1 MYFSALNEK
10 VIMSLIVLTG
20 TTGYIGQNLTK
31 YFNSKSKKNKSISL
45 RFQNWHKMMPL
56 ETETIIHLAAIN
68 LNPQDSAFDEEYFR
82 VNTELTAK
90 LFRYFLNSNAK
101 TFIFLSTTELI
112 DKQIS
117 EVTEDAK
124 VNPTNPFLQS
134 KFDAEQFIL
143 KQVLPEGKRAIILRV
158 APVYGR
164 ETKSTLHDTFS
175 FCKKFPWF
183 FGVFDTK
190 QSFCYIDNLT
200 EIIAQISEKTA
211 VPSGIYNV
219 TDNEPIVTSQLVN
232 WIADVFGKKAKIIKV
247 PKGILNLFAKLGD
260 MFKWE
265 YNSKKLLEIS
275 HSRIINGNKV
285 KAALEMN
292 KMPFDTEIAVLKT
305 IEYYDSIKI

>member
-1 MYFSALNEK
+1 
-10 VIMSLIVLTG
+10 MSLIVLTG

-82 VNTELTAK
+82 VNTELTSK

-112 DKQIS
+112 DKHIS

-134 KFDAEQFIL
+134 KLDAEQFIL
-143 KQVLPEGKRAIILRV
+143 KQDLPEGKRSIILRV

-175 FCKKFPWF
+175 FCKRFPWF

-190 QSFCYIDNLT
+190 QSFCNIDNLT
-200 EIIAQISEKTA
+200 EIIAQIAENTS
-211 VPSGIYNV
+211 VSSGIYNV
-219 TDNEPIVTSQLVN
+219 ADSDPISSVQLVN
-232 WIADVFGKKAKIIKV
+232 WIAEVFDKKAKIIKV
-247 PKGILNLFAKLGD
+247 PKGILNLFAKTGN
-260 MFKWE
+260 MFNWE
-265 YNSKKLLEIS
+265 FNSKKLFELS
-275 HSRIINGNKV
+275 HSRIIVGNKIL
-285 KAALEMN
+285 AALDKN
-292 KMPFDTEIAVLKT
+292 KMPVDTETAVLKT
-305 IEYYDSIKI
+305 IEYYNSIKI

>member
-1 MYFSALNEK
+1 
-10 VIMSLIVLTG
+10 MSLIVLTG

-68 LNPQDSAFDEEYFR
+68 LNPLDSAFDEEYFR
-82 VNTELTAK
+82 VNTELTSK

-112 DKQIS
+112 DEQQIEIIETS
-117 EVTEDAK
+117 K

-143 KQVLPEGKRAIILRV
+143 KQDLPEGKRAIILRS

-164 ETKSTLHDTFS
+164 ETKSPLHDTFS

-200 EIIAQISEKTA
+200 EIIAQISERPNVA
-211 VPSGIYNV
+211 SGIYNV
-219 TDNEPIVTSQLVN
+219 ADNEPIATINLVH
-232 WIADVFGKKAKIIKV
+232 WIAAVFDKKAKIIKV
-247 PKGILNLFAKLGD
+247 PKGILNLFAKIGD
-260 MFKWE
+260 LFKWE
-265 YNSKKLLEIS
+265 FNSKKLFEIS
-275 HSRIINGNKV
+275 HSRIVNGNKV
-285 KAALEMN
+285 KEALEMQ
-292 KMPFDTEIAVLKT
+292 KMPFDTETAVLKT

>member
-1 MYFSALNEK
+1 
-10 VIMSLIVLTG
+10 MSLIVLTG

-68 LNPQDSAFDEEYFR
+68 LNPLDSAFDEEYFR
-82 VNTELTAK
+82 VNTELTSK
-90 LFRYFLNSNAK
+90 LFRYFLSSNAK

-117 EVTEDAK
+117 EITEDANE
-124 VNPTNPFLQS
+124 NPTNPFLQS

-143 KQVLPEGKRAIILRV
+143 KQVLPEGKRAIILRL

-164 ETKSTLHDTFS
+164 ETKSSLYDTFS

-200 EIIAQISEKTA
+200 EIIAQISERPNVA
-211 VPSGIYNV
+211 SGIYNV
-219 TDNEPIVTSQLVN
+219 ADNEPIATLN
-232 WIADVFGKKAKIIKV
+232 LIHWIAAVFDKKAKIIKV

-260 MFKWE
+260 IFKWE
-265 YNSKKLLEIS
+265 FNSKKLFEIS
-275 HSRIINGNKV
+275 RSRIINGNKI
-285 KAALEMN
+285 KNALEMN
-292 KMPFDTEIAVLKT
+292 KMPFDTETAVQKT

>member
-1 MYFSALNEK
+1 
-10 VIMSLIVLTG
+10 MSLIVLTG

-82 VNTELTAK
+82 VNTELTSK
-90 LFRYFLNSNAK
+90 LFRYFLSSNAK
-101 TFIFLSTTELI
+101 TLIFLSTTELI
-112 DKQIS
+112 DKQIL
-117 EVTEDAK
+117 EITED
-124 VNPTNPFLQS
+124 VNENPTNPFLQS
-134 KFDAEQFIL
+134 KFEAEQFIL
-143 KQVLPEGKRAIILRV
+143 KQALPEGKRAIILRV

-164 ETKSTLHDTFS
+164 ETKSSLYDTFS

-200 EIIAQISEKTA
+200 EIIAQISERPNVA
-211 VPSGIYNV
+211 SGIYNV
-219 TDNEPIVTSQLVN
+219 ADNEPIATLN
-232 WIADVFGKKAKIIKV
+232 LIHWIATVFDKKAKIIKV
-247 PKGILNLFAKLGD
+247 PKGILNLFAKIGD
-260 MFKWE
+260 LFKWE
-265 YNSKKLLEIS
+265 FNSKKLFEIS
-275 HSRIINGNKV
+275 NSRIINGNKI
-285 KAALEMN
+285 KNALEMN
-292 KMPFDTEIAVLKT
+292 KMPFDTETAVQKT

>member
-1 MYFSALNEK
+1 
-10 VIMSLIVLTG
+10 MSLIVLTG

-82 VNTELTAK
+82 VNTELTSK

-112 DKQIS
+112 DKHIS

-134 KFDAEQFIL
+134 KLDAEQFIL
-143 KQVLPEGKRAIILRV
+143 KQDLPEGKRAIILRV

-175 FCKKFPWF
+175 FCKRFPWF

-190 QSFCYIDNLT
+190 QSFCNIDNLT
-200 EIIAQISEKTA
+200 EIIAQIAEKTS
-211 VPSGIYNV
+211 VSSGIYNV
-219 TDNEPIVTSQLVN
+219 ADNEPISSVQLVN
-232 WIADVFGKKAKIIKV
+232 WIAEVFDKKAKIIKV
-247 PKGILNLFAKLGD
+247 PKGILNLFAKIGD
-260 MFKWE
+260 MLNWE
-265 YNSKKLLEIS
+265 FNSNKLFELS
-275 HSRIINGNKV
+275 HSRIVNGNKI
-285 KAALEMN
+285 KAALDKN
-292 KMPFDTEIAVLKT
+292 KMPVETETAVLKT
-305 IEYYDSIKI
+305 IEYYNSIKI

>member
-1 MYFSALNEK
+1 
-10 VIMSLIVLTG
+10 MSLIVLTG

-82 VNTELTAK
+82 VNTELTSK
-90 LFRYFLNSNAK
+90 LFRYFLSSNAK

-117 EVTEDAK
+117 EITEDANE
-124 VNPTNPFLQS
+124 NPTNPFLQS
-134 KFDAEQFIL
+134 KFEAEQFIL
-143 KQVLPEGKRAIILRV
+143 KQVLPEGKRAIILRL

-164 ETKSTLHDTFS
+164 ETKSSLYDTFS

-200 EIIAQISEKTA
+200 EIIAQISERPNVA
-211 VPSGIYNV
+211 SGIYNV
-219 TDNEPIVTSQLVN
+219 ADNEPIATLN
-232 WIADVFGKKAKIIKV
+232 LIHWIAAVFDKKAKIIKV

-260 MFKWE
+260 IFKWE
-265 YNSKKLLEIS
+265 FNSKKLFEIS
-275 HSRIINGNKV
+275 RSRIINGNKV
-285 KAALEMN
+285 KEALEIS
-292 KMPFDTEIAVLKT
+292 KMPFDTETAVIKT

>member
-1 MYFSALNEK
+1 
-10 VIMSLIVLTG
+10 MSLIVLTG

-31 YFNSKSKKNKSISL
+31 YLNSKSKKNKSISL

-82 VNTELTAK
+82 VNTELTSK

-112 DKQIS
+112 DKHTTD
-117 EVTEDAK
+117 VTENSK

-134 KFDAEQFIL
+134 KLDAEQFVL
-143 KQVLPEGKRAIILRV
+143 KQDLPEGKRAIILRV

-175 FCKKFPWF
+175 FCKRFPWF

-190 QSFCYIDNLT
+190 QSFCNIDNLT
-200 EIIAQISEKTA
+200 EIIAQISENTS

-219 TDNEPIVTSQLVN
+219 ADNEPISSIQLVN
-232 WIADVFGKKAKIIKV
+232 WIAAVFDKKAKIIKV
-247 PKGILNLFAKLGD
+247 PKGILNLFAKIGD
-260 MFKWE
+260 MLNWE
-265 YNSKKLLEIS
+265 FNSNKLFELS
-275 HSRIINGNKV
+275 HSRIVNGNKI
-285 KAALEMN
+285 KAALDKN
-292 KMPFDTEIAVLKT
+292 KMPVETETAVLKT
-305 IEYYDSIKI
+305 IEYYNSIKI

>member
-1 MYFSALNEK
+1 
-10 VIMSLIVLTG
+10 MSLIVLTG

-82 VNTELTAK
+82 VNTELSSK
-90 LFRYFLNSNAK
+90 LFRYFLSSNAK

-117 EVTEDAK
+117 EITEDANE
-124 VNPTNPFLQS
+124 NPTNPFLQS

-143 KQVLPEGKRAIILRV
+143 KQVLPEGKRAIILRL

-164 ETKSTLHDTFS
+164 ETKSSLYDTFS

-200 EIIAQISEKTA
+200 EIIAQISERPNVA
-211 VPSGIYNV
+211 SGIYNV
-219 TDNEPIVTSQLVN
+219 ADNEPIATLN
-232 WIADVFGKKAKIIKV
+232 LIHWIAAVFDKKAKIIKV

-260 MFKWE
+260 IFKWE
-265 YNSKKLLEIS
+265 FNSKKLFEIS
-275 HSRIINGNKV
+275 RSRIINGNKI
-285 KAALEMN
+285 KNALEMN
-292 KMPFDTEIAVLKT
+292 KMPFDTETAVQKT

>member
-1 MYFSALNEK
+1 
-10 VIMSLIVLTG
+10 MSLIVLTG

-82 VNTELTAK
+82 VNTELTSK

-112 DKQIS
+112 DKHIS

-134 KFDAEQFIL
+134 KLDAEQFIL
-143 KQVLPEGKRAIILRV
+143 KQDLPEGKRAIILRV

-175 FCKKFPWF
+175 FCKRFPWF

-190 QSFCYIDNLT
+190 QSFCNIDNLT
-200 EIIAQISEKTA
+200 EIIAQIAENTS
-211 VPSGIYNV
+211 VSSGIYNV
-219 TDNEPIVTSQLVN
+219 ADNEPISSVQLVN
-232 WIADVFGKKAKIIKV
+232 WIAEVFDKKAKIIKV
-247 PKGILNLFAKLGD
+247 PKGILNLFAK
-260 MFKWE
+260 
-265 YNSKKLLEIS
+265 
-275 HSRIINGNKV
+275 
-285 KAALEMN
+285 
-292 KMPFDTEIAVLKT
+292 T
-305 IEYYDSIKI
+305 

>member
-1 MYFSALNEK
+1 
-10 VIMSLIVLTG
+10 MSLIVLTG

-82 VNTELTAK
+82 VNTELTSK

-112 DKQIS
+112 DKHVS

-134 KFDAEQFIL
+134 KLDAEQFIL
-143 KQVLPEGKRAIILRV
+143 NQDLPEGKRAIILRV

-175 FCKKFPWF
+175 FCKRFPWF

-190 QSFCYIDNLT
+190 QSFCNIDNLT
-200 EIIAQISEKTA
+200 EIIAQIAENTNVS
-211 VPSGIYNV
+211 SGIYNV
-219 TDNEPIVTSQLVN
+219 ADNEPISSVQLVN
-232 WIADVFGKKAKIIKV
+232 WIAEVFDKKAKIIKV
-247 PKGILNLFAKLGD
+247 PKGILNLFAKIGN
-260 MFKWE
+260 MFNWE
-265 YNSKKLLEIS
+265 FNSKKLFELS
-275 HSRIINGNKV
+275 HSRIIVGNKIL
-285 KAALEMN
+285 AALDKN
-292 KMPFDTEIAVLKT
+292 KMSVDTETAVLKT
-305 IEYYDSIKI
+305 IEYYNSIKI

>member
-1 MYFSALNEK
+1 
-10 VIMSLIVLTG
+10 MSLIVLTG

-68 LNPQDSAFDEEYFR
+68 LNPLDSAFDEEYFR
-82 VNTELTAK
+82 VNTELTSK

-112 DKQIS
+112 DEQQI
-117 EVTEDAK
+117 EITETSK

-143 KQVLPEGKRAIILRV
+143 KQVLPEGKRAIILRA

-164 ETKSTLHDTFS
+164 ETKSPLHDTFS

-183 FGVFDTK
+183 FGVFETK

-200 EIIAQISEKTA
+200 EIIAQISEQPNVA
-211 VPSGIYNV
+211 SGIYNV
-219 TDNEPIVTSQLVN
+219 ADNEPIATINLVH
-232 WIADVFGKKAKIIKV
+232 WIAAVFDKKAKIIKV
-247 PKGILNLFAKLGD
+247 PKGILNLFAKIGD
-260 MFKWE
+260 LFKWE
-265 YNSKKLLEIS
+265 FNSKKLFEIS
-275 HSRIINGNKV
+275 HSRIVNGDKV
-285 KAALEMN
+285 KEALEMQ
-292 KMPFDTEIAVLKT
+292 KMPFDTETAVLKT

>member
-1 MYFSALNEK
+1 
-10 VIMSLIVLTG
+10 MSLIVLTG

-68 LNPQDSAFDEEYFR
+68 LNPLDSAFDEEYFR
-82 VNTELTAK
+82 VNTELTSK
-90 LFRYFLNSNAK
+90 LFRYFLSSNAK
-101 TFIFLSTTELI
+101 TLIFLSTTELI
-112 DKQIS
+112 DKQIL
-117 EVTEDAK
+117 EITED
-124 VNPTNPFLQS
+124 VNENPTNPFLQS

-164 ETKSTLHDTFS
+164 ETKSSLYDTFS

-200 EIIAQISEKTA
+200 EIIAQISERPNVA
-211 VPSGIYNV
+211 SGIYNV
-219 TDNEPIVTSQLVN
+219 ADNEPIATLN
-232 WIADVFGKKAKIIKV
+232 LIHWIATVFDKKAKIIKV
-247 PKGILNLFAKLGD
+247 PKGILNLFAKIGD
-260 MFKWE
+260 LFKWE
-265 YNSKKLLEIS
+265 FNSKKLFEIS
-275 HSRIINGNKV
+275 NSRIINGNKI
-285 KAALEMN
+285 KNALEMN
-292 KMPFDTEIAVLKT
+292 KMPFDTETAVQKT

>member
-1 MYFSALNEK
+1 
-10 VIMSLIVLTG
+10 MSLIVLTG

-82 VNTELTAK
+82 VNTELTSK

-112 DKQIS
+112 DKHIS

-134 KFDAEQFIL
+134 KLDAEQFIL
-143 KQVLPEGKRAIILRV
+143 KQDLPEGKRAIILRV

-175 FCKKFPWF
+175 FCKRFPWF

-190 QSFCYIDNLT
+190 QSFCNIDNLT
-200 EIIAQISEKTA
+200 EIIAQIAENTNVS
-211 VPSGIYNV
+211 SGIYNV
-219 TDNEPIVTSQLVN
+219 ADSDPIASVQLVN
-232 WIADVFGKKAKIIKV
+232 WIADVFDKKAKIIKV
-247 PKGILNLFAKLGD
+247 PKGVLNLFAKIGN
-260 MFKWE
+260 MFNWE
-265 YNSKKLLEIS
+265 FNSKKLFELS
-275 HSRIINGNKV
+275 HSRIIVGNKIL
-285 KAALEMN
+285 AALDKN
-292 KMPFDTEIAVLKT
+292 KMPVDTETAVLKT
-305 IEYYDSIKI
+305 IEYYNSIKI

>member
-1 MYFSALNEK
+1 
-10 VIMSLIVLTG
+10 MSLIVLTG

-68 LNPQDSAFDEEYFR
+68 LNPLDSAFDEEYFR
-82 VNTELTAK
+82 VNTELTSK
-90 LFRYFLNSNAK
+90 LFRYFLSSNAK

-112 DKQIS
+112 DKQIL
-117 EVTEDAK
+117 EITED
-124 VNPTNPFLQS
+124 VNENPTNPFLQS
-134 KFDAEQFIL
+134 KFEAEQFIL

-164 ETKSTLHDTFS
+164 ETKSSLYDTFS

-200 EIIAQISEKTA
+200 EIIAQISERPNVA
-211 VPSGIYNV
+211 SGIYNV
-219 TDNEPIVTSQLVN
+219 ADNEPIATLN
-232 WIADVFGKKAKIIKV
+232 LIHWIATVFDKKAKIIKV
-247 PKGILNLFAKLGD
+247 PKGILNLFAKIGD
-260 MFKWE
+260 LFKWE
-265 YNSKKLLEIS
+265 FNSKKLFKIS
-275 HSRIINGNKV
+275 HSRIINGNKI
-285 KAALEMN
+285 KNALEMN
-292 KMPFDTEIAVLKT
+292 KMPFDTETAVQKT